1 MALVYQE
8 TRAEAVCSLEQDVLV
23 LLNDKSRMKG
33 DLHVRF
39 REKFEVKV
47 LLLTRLE
54 REGQI
59 SPIRFSPRIFKILT
73 EALQKEE
80 PAGQNSCSC
89 NEVLLGFSVSA
100 AVCRKISKNFTP
112 CGRLIW
118 TWRFR
123 SVSERLFTNMW
134 IRACPA
140 M

>member
-54 REGQI
+54 GEDQT
-59 SPIRFSPRIFKILT
+59 SPIR
-73 EALQKEE
+73 
-80 PAGQNSCSC
+80 
-89 NEVLLGFSVSA
+89 LLGGNNGNFSYYNF
-100 AVCRKISKNFTP
+100 IKNHYAK
-112 CGRLIW
+112 
-118 TWRFR
+118 
-123 SVSERLFTNMW
+123 N
-134 IRACPA
+134 
-140 M
+140 